1 MNDLASLAH
10 DIAADGV
17 RATFGITGSGP
28 TLPLLDALERHGVD
42 VVRTQFEGSA
52 ALMAG
57 TVGRLS
63 NRAGLTFGIKGPG
76 LANMAPGLAACLLD
90 AFPVVAIV
98 EAYPNAAGPEKAHKR
113 MNHPAFADAVCKG
126 RTVLSGDGPDFPA
139 VARHAEAEV
148 PGPVLL
154 EITGGSERSQPLPA
168 INTVAGDEAAVLAAI
183 AASRR
188 PVVIAG
194 TLAIRRRWSAWLSR
208 LNVPVFSTAAA
219 KGVVDEAGANAA
231 GVYTGVGLKLVPETT
246 LLAEADLV
254 IGLGL
259 RPNEVLTTKPFAC
272 PAVNIDSA
280 VVPGAGAFRFA
291 AVAADLTTEIVDA
304 LRVHRWG
311 LERLAEILAK
321 LRARLTALPFL
332 PAQAFDGIARRLGRQ
347 IRMVMDTGYFC
358 TIGEHHWPAP
368 SADLCLLSGQGR
380 YMGTSVPMALGALV
394 HEPARAT
401 IAVVGDG
408 SVGMYV
414 GELRLA
420 VERRLPLLVVLMSDG
435 RYGSVS
441 TRALKDG
448 LTLKPLT
455 IAEPSWARV
464 MEGFGMPAF
473 RASDEAG
480 LDAALAAWRP
490 ADGPAYLELSFEPDA
505 YERMVEGIR

>member
-28 TLPLLDALERHGVD
+28 TLTLLDALERHGVD

-63 NRAGLTFGIKGPG
+63 NHAGLTYGIKGPG

-98 EAYPNAAGPEKAHKR
+98 EAYPNTAGPEKAHKR

-126 RTVLSGDGPDFPA
+126 RTVLSVDGPDFSA
-139 VARHAEAEV
+139 VARYAESEV

-168 INTVAGDEAAVLAAI
+168 VNTVAGDAAAVLAAI

-194 TLAIRRRWSAWLSR
+194 TLAIRRRWSAWLSG

-231 GVYTGVGLKLVPETT
+231 GVYTGVGLKLVSETT

-259 RPNEVLTTKPFAC
+259 RPNEVLATKLFAC

-280 VVPGAGAFRFA
+280 VVPGSGAFRFA
-291 AVAADLTTEIVDA
+291 AGAAPRADGASVKPNLHGWY
-304 LRVHRWG
+304 HR
-311 LERLAEILAK
+311 RK
-321 LRARLTALPFL
+321 P
-332 PAQAFDGIARRLGRQ
+332 
-347 IRMVMDTGYFC
+347 
-358 TIGEHHWPAP
+358 P
-368 SADLCLLSGQGR
+368 STPCGK
-380 YMGTSVPMALGALV
+380 TSVRTRVLASS
-394 HEPARAT
+394 ARWFPT
-401 IAVVGDG
+401 D
-408 SVGMYV
+408 
-414 GELRLA
+414 
-420 VERRLPLLVVLMSDG
+420 
-435 RYGSVS
+435 
-441 TRALKDG
+441 
-448 LTLKPLT
+448 
-455 IAEPSWARV
+455 
-464 MEGFGMPAF
+464 
-473 RASDEAG
+473 
-480 LDAALAAWRP
+480 
-490 ADGPAYLELSFEPDA
+490 
-505 YERMVEGIR
+505 